1 MMPIKRTPDPPAPG
15 EQPDLPAGAPIADVR
30 DSFAR
35 KTPQSDED
43 RAQAQSFIDGKI
55 EMIRSD
61 TNMTEAEKASAIADL
76 ESRR

>member
-1 MMPIKRTPDPPAPG
+1 MPIKQPPDPPEPG
-15 EQPDLPAGAPIADVR
+15 EQPELPAGAPIADVR
-30 DSFAR
+30 DAFAR

-43 RAQAQSFIDGKI
+43 RAQARSFIEGKI

-61 TNMTEAEKASAIADL
+61 PNLTEAEKASAIADL